1 MLTKG
6 NYIGLVASRLLSRAG
21 LFREQDYGL
30 TALLVML
37 VVTVFVVT
45 PLASSAIIGSQIVMG
60 SVAVLTVIGVTVV
73 TGRRS
78 VIMAMVLLSV
88 SGIGLDWIAHVEHQK
103 LLWVLDNL
111 VRLAFVLMLAVIV
124 TVQVFRRGNVTHHRV
139 QGAICV
145 YLLAGLAWA
154 YAFDLLLVLDHSAF
168 RVAEVYDSAL
178 ARRGMLRYFS
188 FATLTTLGD
197 GNIQPVSPLARSLA
211 ILEALFGQLYP
222 AVMIARLISLE
233 IVGRRRPARA

>member
-1 MLTKG
+1 MLMR
-6 NYIGLVASRLLSRAG
+6 VAHSWVRVSALLNRVR
-21 LFREQDYGL
+21 FWEQEYSL

-37 VVTVFVVT
+37 VLTLFVVT
-45 PLASSAIIGSQIVMG
+45 PLASSAMIGSEIMLCFLAALTITG
-60 SVAVLTVIGVTVV
+60 VAAVSA
-73 TGRRS
+73 RRS
-78 VIMAMVLLSV
+78 VVIVVMALASA
-88 SGIGLDWIAHVEHQK
+88 GIALDWAAHFEDQSW
-103 LLWVLDNL
+103 LRILDYL
-111 VRLAFVLMLAVIV
+111 VRLAFVLLLAVIV

-154 YAFDLLLVLDHSAF
+154 YSFDLLLVLDHSAF
-168 RVAEVYDSAL
+168 RVAGVYDAVS

-197 GNIQPVSPLARSLA
+197 GDIRPVSPIARSMA

-222 AVMIARLISLE
+222 AVMIARLVSLE
-233 IVGRRRPARA
+233 IVGRRRPARVS